1 MQRLEIKKIN
11 ARDNIVKKI
20 FTSTEDGLKYLS
32 KIVCKVLDIP
42 EEDVTF
48 TLLHPDLS
56 VNENA
61 VNSEVD
67 IALESNEMLVNVEVN
82 SVRSRKNE
90 RKNNMYICHLVL
102 RQTRNA
108 EDYSKRFKK
117 VCQIN
122 LNTYSVT
129 NDDRFVVRSRLLD
142 DETYEEIHSFFEIYD
157 INLAKILD
165 MDYTKIM
172 KGNGSLE
179 KLLYLLVSDDERLIK
194 KVYDG
199 DDFMAKIIR
208 EVKNNSDDFDNLL
221 RYNRDVIFDG
231 NEKEEAF
238 EDGLERGVKKGYK
251 LGVEQKAIEDAKAM
265 LKKNYD
271 VNDISE
277 ITKLS
282 LDEVEKLKEELWK
295 NNLSKNDYNDMC
307 FCFSCSFCKNMV
319 L

>member
-1 MQRLEIKKIN
+1 MLTHAKWCVEPWEVLSKALKV
-11 ARDNIVKKI
+11 VK
-20 FTSTEDGLKYLS
+20 EDGLKYLG
-32 KIVCKVLDIP
+32 KIVCKVLNIS

-48 TLLHPDLS
+48 TLIHPDLS
-56 VNENA
+56 VNENT

-67 IALESNEMLVNVEVN
+67 IALESNEMIVNVEVN

-90 RKNNMYICHLVL
+90 RKNNMYVCHLVL

-108 EDYSKRFKK
+108 EDYSKKFKK
-117 VCQIN
+117 VYQIN

-142 DETYEEIHSFFEIYD
+142 DKTYEEIHSFFEIYD

-165 MDYTKIM
+165 MDYTKLM
-172 KGNGSLE
+172 KDNESLE
-179 KLLYLLVSDDERLIK
+179 KLLYLLISDDERLIK

-238 EDGLERGVKKGYK
+238 EDGVERGVKKGYK
-251 LGVEQKAIEDAKAM
+251 LGAEQKAIDVAKAM
-265 LKKNYD
+265 LQKNYD
-271 VNDISE
+271 IKDICE

-282 LDEVEKLKEELWK
+282 LNEVERLKEE
-295 NNLSKNDYNDMC
+295 
-307 FCFSCSFCKNMV
+307 FE
-319 L
+319 

>member
-11 ARDNIVKKI
+11 ARDTIVKKI

-48 TLLHPDLS
+48 TLIHPDLS
-56 VNENA
+56 VNENT

-67 IALESNEMLVNVEVN
+67 IALESNEMIVNVEVN

-90 RKNNMYICHLVL
+90 RKNNMYVCHLVL

-108 EDYSKRFKK
+108 EDYSKKFKK
-117 VCQIN
+117 VYQIN

-142 DETYEEIHSFFEIYD
+142 DKTYEEIHSFFEIYD

-165 MDYTKIM
+165 MDYTKLM
-172 KGNGSLE
+172 KDDESLE

-238 EDGLERGVKKGYK
+238 EDGIERGYKKGYGH
-251 LGVEQKAIEDAKAM
+251 GVEQNKIDVAKAM
-265 LKKNYD
+265 FQKNYD
-271 VNDISE
+271 IKDICE

-282 LDEVEKLKEELWK
+282 LDEIEKLKEELK
-295 NNLSKNDYNDMC
+295 
-307 FCFSCSFCKNMV
+307 
-319 L
+319 

>member
-11 ARDNIVKKI
+11 ARDSIVKKI

-32 KIVCKVLDIP
+32 KIVCKVLDIS

-48 TLLHPDLS
+48 SLIHPDVS
-56 VNENA
+56 VNENS

-67 IALESNEMLVNVEVN
+67 VALESNEMLVNVEVN

-108 EDYSKRFKK
+108 EDYSKKFKK
-117 VCQIN
+117 VYQIN

-129 NDDRFVVRSRLLD
+129 NDDRFIVRSRLLD
-142 DETYEEIHSFFEIYD
+142 DKTYEEVHPFFEIYD

-165 MDYTKIM
+165 MDYTIIK
-172 KGNGSLE
+172 KDEKSLE
-179 KLLYLLVSDDERLIK
+179 KLLYLLISDDERLIK

-208 EVKNNSDDFDNLL
+208 EVKNSSDDFDNLL

-231 NEKEEAF
+231 NEKQEAF

-251 LGVEQKAIEDAKAM
+251 LGVEQTAKEM
-265 LKKNYD
+265 IQENCD
-271 VNDISE
+271 VNLICRV
-277 ITKLS
+277 TKLS
-282 LDEVEKLKEELWK
+282 LNQVERLKEELK
-295 NNLSKNDYNDMC
+295 
-307 FCFSCSFCKNMV
+307 
-319 L
+319 

>member
-11 ARDNIVKKI
+11 ARDSIVKKI

-32 KIVCKVLDIP
+32 KIVCKVLNIS

-48 TLLHPDLS
+48 TLIHPDVS
-56 VNENA
+56 VNENS

-108 EDYSKRFKK
+108 EDYSKKFKK
-117 VCQIN
+117 VYQIN

-129 NDDRFVVRSRLLD
+129 NDDRFIVRSRLLD
-142 DETYEEIHSFFEIYD
+142 DKTYEEIHSFFEIYD

-172 KGNGSLE
+172 KDDESLE
-179 KLLYLLVSDDERLIK
+179 KLLYLLISDDERLIK

-251 LGVEQKAIEDAKAM
+251 LGVEQTAKAM
-265 LKKNYD
+265 LQENCD
-271 VNDISE
+271 VNLICRV
-277 ITKLS
+277 TKLS
-282 LDEVEKLKEELWK
+282 LDEVERLKEELK
-295 NNLSKNDYNDMC
+295 
-307 FCFSCSFCKNMV
+307 
-319 L
+319 

>member
-11 ARDNIVKKI
+11 ARDSIVKKI

-32 KIVCKVLDIP
+32 KIVCKVLDIS

-48 TLLHPDLS
+48 SLIHPDVS
-56 VNENA
+56 VNENS

-67 IALESNEMLVNVEVN
+67 VTLESNEMLVNVEVN

-108 EDYSKRFKK
+108 EDYSKKFKK
-117 VCQIN
+117 VYQIN

-129 NDDRFVVRSRLLD
+129 NDDRFIVRSRLLD
-142 DETYEEIHSFFEIYD
+142 DKTYEEIHSFFEIYD

-172 KGNGSLE
+172 KDDESLE
-179 KLLYLLVSDDERLIK
+179 KLLYLLISDDERLIK

-251 LGVEQKAIEDAKAM
+251 LGVEQTAKEM
-265 LKKNYD
+265 LQENCD
-271 VNDISE
+271 VNLICRV
-277 ITKLS
+277 TKLS
-282 LDEVEKLKEELWK
+282 LDEVERLKEELK
-295 NNLSKNDYNDMC
+295 
-307 FCFSCSFCKNMV
+307 
-319 L
+319 

>member
-1 MQRLEIKKIN
+1 MRGFVESLERGKNVCIIARQERRKQLMQRLEIKKIN
-11 ARDNIVKKI
+11 ARDSIVKKI

-32 KIVCKVLDIP
+32 KIVCKVLDIS

-48 TLLHPDLS
+48 TLLHPDVS
-56 VNENA
+56 VNENS

-67 IALESNEMLVNVEVN
+67 VALESNEILVNVEVN

-102 RQTRNA
+102 RQRRNA
-108 EDYSKRFKK
+108 KDYSKKFKK
-117 VCQIN
+117 VYQIN

-129 NDDRFVVRSRLLD
+129 NDDRFIVRSRLLD
-142 DETYEEIHSFFEIYD
+142 DKTYEEIHSFFEIYD

-165 MDYTKIM
+165 KDYTIIK
-172 KGNGSLE
+172 KDEKSLE
-179 KLLYLLVSDDERLIK
+179 KLLYLLISDDERLIK

-208 EVKNNSDDFDNLL
+208 EVKNSSDDFDNLL

-238 EDGLERGVKKGYK
+238 EDGVERGVKKGYK
-251 LGVEQKAIEDAKAM
+251 LGAEQKAIDVAKAM
-265 LKKNYD
+265 LQKNYD
-271 VNDISE
+271 IKDICE

-282 LDEVEKLKEELWK
+282 LNEVERLKEE
-295 NNLSKNDYNDMC
+295 
-307 FCFSCSFCKNMV
+307 FE
-319 L
+319 

>member
-11 ARDNIVKKI
+11 ARDTIVKKI

-32 KIVCKVLDIP
+32 KIVCKVLNIS

-48 TLLHPDLS
+48 TLIHPDLS
-56 VNENA
+56 VNENT

-67 IALESNEMLVNVEVN
+67 IALESNEMIVNVEVN

-90 RKNNMYICHLVL
+90 RKNNMYVCHLVL

-108 EDYSKRFKK
+108 EDYSKKFKK
-117 VCQIN
+117 VYQIN

-142 DETYEEIHSFFEIYD
+142 DKTYEEIHSFFEIYD

-165 MDYTKIM
+165 MDYTKLM
-172 KGNGSLE
+172 KDNESLE
-179 KLLYLLVSDDERLIK
+179 KLLYLLISDDERLIK

-238 EDGLERGVKKGYK
+238 EDGVERGVKKGYK
-251 LGVEQKAIEDAKAM
+251 LGAEQKAIDVAKAM
-265 LKKNYD
+265 LQKNYD
-271 VNDISE
+271 IKDICE

-282 LDEVEKLKEELWK
+282 LNEVERLKEE
-295 NNLSKNDYNDMC
+295 
-307 FCFSCSFCKNMV
+307 FE
-319 L
+319 

>member
-11 ARDNIVKKI
+11 ARDTIVKKI

-42 EEDVTF
+42 EEDVIF

-82 SVRSRKNE
+82 SVKSRKNE

-142 DETYEEIHSFFEIYD
+142 DKTYEEIHSFFEIYD
-157 INLAKILD
+157 VNLAKILD
-165 MDYTKIM
+165 MDYTKLM
-172 KGNGSLE
+172 KDNESLE
-179 KLLYLLVSDDERLIK
+179 KLLYLLISDDERLIK

-208 EVKNNSDDFDNLL
+208 EVKSSSDDFDKLL
-221 RYNRDVIFDG
+221 YYNRDVIFDG
-231 NEKEEAF
+231 NEKEEIF
-238 EDGLERGVKKGYK
+238 EDGVERGVKKGYK
-251 LGVEQKAIEDAKAM
+251 LGVEHGIEQGIERGIEQNKIEVATGM
-265 LKKNYD
+265 LQENCNVD
-271 VNDISE
+271 LICRV
-277 ITKLS
+277 TKLS
-282 LDEVEKLKEELWK
+282 LDEVEKLKEEL
-295 NNLSKNDYNDMC
+295 
-307 FCFSCSFCKNMV
+307 
-319 L
+319 

>member
-11 ARDNIVKKI
+11 ARDSIVKKI

-32 KIVCKVLDIP
+32 KIVCKVLDIS

-48 TLLHPDLS
+48 SLIHPDVS
-56 VNENA
+56 VNENS

-67 IALESNEMLVNVEVN
+67 VALESNEMLVNVEVN

-108 EDYSKRFKK
+108 EDYSKKFKK
-117 VCQIN
+117 VYQIN
-122 LNTYSVT
+122 LNIYSVT
-129 NDDRFVVRSRLLD
+129 NDDRFIVRSRLLD
-142 DETYEEIHSFFEIYD
+142 DKTYEEIHSFFEIYD
-157 INLAKILD
+157 IILAKILD

-172 KGNGSLE
+172 KDDESLE
-179 KLLYLLVSDDERLIK
+179 KLLYLLISDDERLIK

-251 LGVEQKAIEDAKAM
+251 LGIEQTAKEM
-265 LKKNYD
+265 LQENCD
-271 VNDISE
+271 VNLICRV
-277 ITKLS
+277 TKLS
-282 LDEVEKLKEELWK
+282 LDEVERLKEELK
-295 NNLSKNDYNDMC
+295 
-307 FCFSCSFCKNMV
+307 
-319 L
+319 

>member
-11 ARDNIVKKI
+11 ARDSIVKKI

-32 KIVCKVLDIP
+32 KIVCKVLDIS

-48 TLLHPDLS
+48 SLIHPDVS
-56 VNENA
+56 VNENS

-67 IALESNEMLVNVEVN
+67 VALESNEMLVNVEVN

-108 EDYSKRFKK
+108 EDYSKKFKK
-117 VCQIN
+117 VYQIN

-129 NDDRFVVRSRLLD
+129 NDDRFIVRSRLLD
-142 DETYEEIHSFFEIYD
+142 DKTYEEIHSFFEIYD

-172 KGNGSLE
+172 KDDESLE
-179 KLLYLLVSDDERLIK
+179 KLLYLLISDDERLIK

-231 NEKEEAF
+231 NEKEETF

-251 LGVEQKAIEDAKAM
+251 LGVEQTAKEM
-265 LKKNYD
+265 LQENCD
-271 VNDISE
+271 VNLICRV
-277 ITKLS
+277 TKLS
-282 LDEVEKLKEELWK
+282 LDEVERLKEELK
-295 NNLSKNDYNDMC
+295 
-307 FCFSCSFCKNMV
+307 
-319 L
+319 

>member
-1 MQRLEIKKIN
+1 MRGFVESLESGKKVCIIAWQERRFPLMQRLEIRKIN
-11 ARDNIVKKI
+11 ARDSIVKKI

-32 KIVCKVLDIP
+32 KIVCKVLDIS

-48 TLLHPDLS
+48 SLIHPDVS
-56 VNENA
+56 VNENS

-67 IALESNEMLVNVEVN
+67 VALESNEMLVNVEVN

-108 EDYSKRFKK
+108 EDYSKKFKK
-117 VCQIN
+117 VYQIN

-129 NDDRFVVRSRLLD
+129 NDDRFIVRSRLLD
-142 DETYEEIHSFFEIYD
+142 DKTYEEIHSFFEIYD

-172 KGNGSLE
+172 KDDESLE
-179 KLLYLLVSDDERLIK
+179 KLLYLLISDDERLIK

-251 LGVEQKAIEDAKAM
+251 LGVEQTAKEM
-265 LKKNYD
+265 LQENCD
-271 VNDISE
+271 VNLICRV
-277 ITKLS
+277 TKLS
-282 LDEVEKLKEELWK
+282 LDEVERLKEELK
-295 NNLSKNDYNDMC
+295 
-307 FCFSCSFCKNMV
+307 
-319 L
+319 

>member
-11 ARDNIVKKI
+11 ARDTIVKKI

-32 KIVCKVLDIP
+32 KIVCKVLNIP

-48 TLLHPDLS
+48 TLIHPDVS
-56 VNENA
+56 VNENS

-67 IALESNEMLVNVEVN
+67 VALESNEILVNVEVN

-108 EDYSKRFKK
+108 EDYSKKFKK
-117 VCQIN
+117 VYQIN

-142 DETYEEIHSFFEIYD
+142 DKTYEEIHSFFEIYD
-157 INLAKILD
+157 INLAKILG
-165 MDYTKIM
+165 MDYTKLM
-172 KGNGSLE
+172 KDDESLE

-199 DDFMAKIIR
+199 DDFMTKIIR
-208 EVKNNSDDFDNLL
+208 EVKNSSDDFDNLL

-238 EDGLERGVKKGYK
+238 EDGVERGVKKGYK
-251 LGVEQKAIEDAKAM
+251 LGAEQKAIDVAKAM
-265 LKKNYD
+265 LQENCNVD
-271 VNDISE
+271 LICRV
-277 ITKLS
+277 TKLS
-282 LDEVEKLKEELWK
+282 LDEVEKLKEELK
-295 NNLSKNDYNDMC
+295 
-307 FCFSCSFCKNMV
+307 
-319 L
+319 

>member
-11 ARDNIVKKI
+11 ARDSIVKKI

-32 KIVCKVLDIP
+32 KIVCKVLNIS

-48 TLLHPDLS
+48 TLIHPDVS
-56 VNENA
+56 VNENS

-108 EDYSKRFKK
+108 EDYSKKFKK
-117 VCQIN
+117 VYQIN

-129 NDDRFVVRSRLLD
+129 NDDRFIVRSRLLD
-142 DETYEEIHSFFEIYD
+142 DRTYEEIHSFFVIYD

-165 MDYTKIM
+165 MDYTKLM
-172 KGNGSLE
+172 KDDESLE
-179 KLLYLLVSDDERLIK
+179 KLLYLLISDDERLIK

-251 LGVEQKAIEDAKAM
+251 LGVEQTAKEM
-265 LKKNYD
+265 IQENCD
-271 VNDISE
+271 VNLICRV
-277 ITKLS
+277 TKLS
-282 LDEVEKLKEELWK
+282 IDEVERLKEELK
-295 NNLSKNDYNDMC
+295 
-307 FCFSCSFCKNMV
+307 
-319 L
+319 

>member
-11 ARDNIVKKI
+11 ARDSIVKKI

-32 KIVCKVLDIP
+32 KIVCKVLDIS

-48 TLLHPDLS
+48 TLLHPDVS
-56 VNENA
+56 VNENS

-67 IALESNEMLVNVEVN
+67 VALESNEILVNVEVN

-90 RKNNMYICHLVL
+90 RKNDMYICHLVL

-108 EDYSKRFKK
+108 KDYSKKFKK
-117 VCQIN
+117 VYQIN

-129 NDDRFVVRSRLLD
+129 NDDRFIVRSRLLD
-142 DETYEEIHSFFEIYD
+142 DKTYEEIHSFFEIYD

-165 MDYTKIM
+165 KDYTIIK
-172 KGNGSLE
+172 KDEKSLE
-179 KLLYLLVSDDERLIK
+179 KLLYLLISDDERLIK

-208 EVKNNSDDFDNLL
+208 EVKNSSDDFDNLL

-238 EDGLERGVKKGYK
+238 EDGVERGVKKGYK
-251 LGVEQKAIEDAKAM
+251 LGVEQNKIDVAKAM
-265 LKKNYD
+265 LQESCD
-271 VNDISE
+271 VNLICRV
-277 ITKLS
+277 TKLS
-282 LDEVEKLKEELWK
+282 LDQIEKLKEELK
-295 NNLSKNDYNDMC
+295 
-307 FCFSCSFCKNMV
+307 
-319 L
+319 

>member
-11 ARDNIVKKI
+11 ARDSIVKKI

-32 KIVCKVLDIP
+32 KIVCKVLDIS

-48 TLLHPDLS
+48 TLLHPDVS
-56 VNENA
+56 VNENS

-67 IALESNEMLVNVEVN
+67 VALESNEILVNVEVN
-82 SVRSRKNE
+82 SVRNRKNE

-108 EDYSKRFKK
+108 KDYSKKFKK
-117 VCQIN
+117 VYQIN

-129 NDDRFVVRSRLLD
+129 NDDRFIVRSRLLD
-142 DETYEEIHSFFEIYD
+142 DKTYEEIHSFFEIYD

-165 MDYTKIM
+165 KDYTIIK
-172 KGNGSLE
+172 KDEKSLE
-179 KLLYLLVSDDERLIK
+179 KLLYLLISDDERLIK

-208 EVKNNSDDFDNLL
+208 EVKNSSDDFDNLL

-238 EDGLERGVKKGYK
+238 EDGVERGVKKGYK
-251 LGVEQKAIEDAKAM
+251 LGVEQNKIDVAKAM
-265 LKKNYD
+265 LQESCD
-271 VNDISE
+271 VNLICRV
-277 ITKLS
+277 TKLS
-282 LDEVEKLKEELWK
+282 LNQVEKLKEELK
-295 NNLSKNDYNDMC
+295 
-307 FCFSCSFCKNMV
+307 
-319 L
+319 

>member
-11 ARDNIVKKI
+11 ARDSIVKKI

-32 KIVCKVLDIP
+32 KIVCKVLDIS

-48 TLLHPDLS
+48 SLIHPDVS
-56 VNENA
+56 VNENS

-67 IALESNEMLVNVEVN
+67 VALESNEMLVNVEVN

-108 EDYSKRFKK
+108 EDYIKKFKK
-117 VCQIN
+117 VYQIN

-129 NDDRFVVRSRLLD
+129 NDDRFIVRSRLLD
-142 DETYEEIHSFFEIYD
+142 DKTYEEIHSFFEIYD

-172 KGNGSLE
+172 KDDESLE
-179 KLLYLLVSDDERLIK
+179 KLLYLLISDDERLIK

-251 LGVEQKAIEDAKAM
+251 LGVEQTAKEM
-265 LKKNYD
+265 FQENCD
-271 VNDISE
+271 VNLICRV
-277 ITKLS
+277 TKLS
-282 LDEVEKLKEELWK
+282 LDEVERLKEELK
-295 NNLSKNDYNDMC
+295 
-307 FCFSCSFCKNMV
+307 
-319 L
+319 

>member
-1 MQRLEIKKIN
+1 MRGFVESLESGKKVCIIAWQERRFPLMQRLEIKKIN
-11 ARDNIVKKI
+11 ARDSIVKKI

-32 KIVCKVLDIP
+32 KIVCKVLDIS

-48 TLLHPDLS
+48 SLIHPDVS
-56 VNENA
+56 VNENS

-67 IALESNEMLVNVEVN
+67 VALESNEMLVNVEVN

-108 EDYSKRFKK
+108 EDYSKKFKK
-117 VCQIN
+117 VYQIN

-129 NDDRFVVRSRLLD
+129 NDDRFIVRSRLLD
-142 DETYEEIHSFFEIYD
+142 DKTYEEIHSFFEIYD

-172 KGNGSLE
+172 KDDESLE
-179 KLLYLLVSDDERLIK
+179 KLLYLLISDDERLIK

-251 LGVEQKAIEDAKAM
+251 LGVEQTAKEM
-265 LKKNYD
+265 LQENCD
-271 VNDISE
+271 VNLICRV
-277 ITKLS
+277 TKLS
-282 LDEVEKLKEELWK
+282 LDEVERLKEELK
-295 NNLSKNDYNDMC
+295 
-307 FCFSCSFCKNMV
+307 
-319 L
+319 

>member
-11 ARDNIVKKI
+11 ARDSIVKKI

-32 KIVCKVLDIP
+32 KIVCKVLDIS

-48 TLLHPDLS
+48 SLIHPDVS
-56 VNENA
+56 VNENS
-61 VNSEVD
+61 VNSEADV
-67 IALESNEMLVNVEVN
+67 ALESNEMLVNVEVN

-108 EDYSKRFKK
+108 EDYSKKFKK
-117 VCQIN
+117 VYQIN

-129 NDDRFVVRSRLLD
+129 NDDRFIVRSRLLD
-142 DETYEEIHSFFEIYD
+142 DKTYEEIHSFFEIYD

-172 KGNGSLE
+172 KDDESLE
-179 KLLYLLVSDDERLIK
+179 KLLYLLISDDERLIK

-251 LGVEQKAIEDAKAM
+251 LGVEQTAKEM
-265 LKKNYD
+265 LQENCD
-271 VNDISE
+271 VNLICRV
-277 ITKLS
+277 TKLS
-282 LDEVEKLKEELWK
+282 LDEVERLKEELK
-295 NNLSKNDYNDMC
+295 
-307 FCFSCSFCKNMV
+307 
-319 L
+319 

>member
-11 ARDNIVKKI
+11 ARDSIVKKI

-32 KIVCKVLDIP
+32 KIVCKVLDIS

-48 TLLHPDLS
+48 TLLHPDVS
-56 VNENA
+56 VNENS

-67 IALESNEMLVNVEVN
+67 VALESNEILVNVEVN

-108 EDYSKRFKK
+108 KDYSKKFKK
-117 VCQIN
+117 VYQIN

-129 NDDRFVVRSRLLD
+129 NDDRFIVRSRLLD
-142 DETYEEIHSFFEIYD
+142 DKTYEEIHSFFEIYD

-165 MDYTKIM
+165 KDYTIIK
-172 KGNGSLE
+172 KDEKSLE

-199 DDFMAKIIR
+199 DEFMAKIIR
-208 EVKNNSDDFDNLL
+208 EVKNSSDDFDNLL

-238 EDGLERGVKKGYK
+238 EDGIERGYKKGYGHGIEN
-251 LGVEQKAIEDAKAM
+251 GVEQNKIDVAKAM
-265 LKKNYD
+265 LQESCD
-271 VNDISE
+271 VNLICRV
-277 ITKLS
+277 TKLS
-282 LDEVEKLKEELWK
+282 LDQIEKLKEELK
-295 NNLSKNDYNDMC
+295 
-307 FCFSCSFCKNMV
+307 
-319 L
+319 

>member
-11 ARDNIVKKI
+11 ARDSIVKKI

-142 DETYEEIHSFFEIYD
+142 DKTYEEIHSFFEIYD

-165 MDYTKIM
+165 MDYTKLM
-172 KGNGSLE
+172 KDDESLE

-238 EDGLERGVKKGYK
+238 EDGVERGYKKGYGH
-251 LGVEQKAIEDAKAM
+251 GVEQKAIEDAKAM
-265 LKKNYD
+265 LQENCNVD
-271 VNDISE
+271 LICRV
-277 ITKLS
+277 TKLS
-282 LDEVEKLKEELWK
+282 LDEVEKLKEELK
-295 NNLSKNDYNDMC
+295 
-307 FCFSCSFCKNMV
+307 
-319 L
+319 

>member
-11 ARDNIVKKI
+11 ARDSIVKKI

-32 KIVCKVLDIP
+32 KIVCKVLDIS

-48 TLLHPDLS
+48 SLIHPDVS
-56 VNENA
+56 VNENS

-67 IALESNEMLVNVEVN
+67 VALESNEMLVNVEVN

-108 EDYSKRFKK
+108 EDYSKKFKK
-117 VCQIN
+117 VYQIN

-129 NDDRFVVRSRLLD
+129 NDDRFIVRSRLLD
-142 DETYEEIHSFFEIYD
+142 DKTYEEIHSFFEIYD

-172 KGNGSLE
+172 KDDESLE
-179 KLLYLLVSDDERLIK
+179 KLLYLLISDDERLIK

-238 EDGLERGVKKGYK
+238 EDGLEREVKKGYK
-251 LGVEQKAIEDAKAM
+251 LGVEQTAKEM
-265 LKKNYD
+265 LQENCD
-271 VNDISE
+271 VNLICRV
-277 ITKLS
+277 TKLS
-282 LDEVEKLKEELWK
+282 LDEVERLKEELK
-295 NNLSKNDYNDMC
+295 
-307 FCFSCSFCKNMV
+307 
-319 L
+319 

>member
-11 ARDNIVKKI
+11 ARDSIVKKI

-32 KIVCKVLDIP
+32 KIVCKVLDIS

-48 TLLHPDLS
+48 TLLHPDVS
-56 VNENA
+56 ANENS

-67 IALESNEMLVNVEVN
+67 VALESNEILVNVEVN
-82 SVRSRKNE
+82 SVRNRKNE
-90 RKNNMYICHLVL
+90 RKNDMYICHLVL

-108 EDYSKRFKK
+108 EDYSKKFKK
-117 VCQIN
+117 VYQIN

-129 NDDRFVVRSRLLD
+129 NDDRFIVRSRLLD
-142 DETYEEIHSFFEIYD
+142 DKTYEEIHSFFEIYD

-165 MDYTKIM
+165 KDYTIIK
-172 KGNGSLE
+172 KDEKSLE
-179 KLLYLLVSDDERLIK
+179 KLLYLLISDDERLIK

-208 EVKNNSDDFDNLL
+208 EVKNSSDDFDNLL

-238 EDGLERGVKKGYK
+238 EDGVERGVKKGYK
-251 LGVEQKAIEDAKAM
+251 LGVEQNKIDVAKAM
-265 LKKNYD
+265 LQESCD
-271 VNDISE
+271 VNLICRV
-277 ITKLS
+277 TKLS
-282 LDEVEKLKEELWK
+282 LNQVEKLKEELK
-295 NNLSKNDYNDMC
+295 
-307 FCFSCSFCKNMV
+307 
-319 L
+319 

>member
-11 ARDNIVKKI
+11 ARDTIVKKI

-42 EEDVTF
+42 EEDVIF

-67 IALESNEMLVNVEVN
+67 IALESNEMLVNVEIN

-102 RQTRNA
+102 RQTKNA

-142 DETYEEIHSFFEIYD
+142 DKTYEEIHSFFEIYD
-157 INLAKILD
+157 VNLAKILD
-165 MDYTKIM
+165 MDYTKLM
-172 KGNGSLE
+172 KDNESLE

-194 KVYDG
+194 KVDDG

-238 EDGLERGVKKGYK
+238 EDGVERGYKKGY
-251 LGVEQKAIEDAKAM
+251 GHGAEQKAIDVAKAM
-265 LKKNYD
+265 LQENCNVDLICK
-271 VNDISE
+271 V
-277 ITKLS
+277 TKLS
-282 LDEVEKLKEELWK
+282 LDEVEKLKEE
-295 NNLSKNDYNDMC
+295 SK
-307 FCFSCSFCKNMV
+307 
-319 L
+319 

>member
-11 ARDNIVKKI
+11 ARDSIVKKI

-32 KIVCKVLDIP
+32 KIVCKVLNIS

-48 TLLHPDLS
+48 TLIHPDLS
-56 VNENA
+56 VNENT

-67 IALESNEMLVNVEVN
+67 IALESNEMIVNVEVN

-90 RKNNMYICHLVL
+90 RKNNMYVCHLVL

-108 EDYSKRFKK
+108 EDYSKKFKK
-117 VCQIN
+117 VYQIN
-122 LNTYSVT
+122 INTYSVT

-142 DETYEEIHSFFEIYD
+142 DKTYEEIHSFFEIYD

-165 MDYTKIM
+165 MDYTKLM
-172 KGNGSLE
+172 KDNESLE
-179 KLLYLLVSDDERLIK
+179 KLLYLLISDDERLIK

-238 EDGLERGVKKGYK
+238 EDGIERGYKKGYGH
-251 LGVEQKAIEDAKAM
+251 GVEQNKIDVAKAM
-265 LKKNYD
+265 LQKNYD
-271 VNDISE
+271 IKDICE

-282 LDEVEKLKEELWK
+282 LNEVERLKEE
-295 NNLSKNDYNDMC
+295 
-307 FCFSCSFCKNMV
+307 FE
-319 L
+319 

>member
-11 ARDNIVKKI
+11 ARDSIVKKI

-32 KIVCKVLDIP
+32 KIVCKVLDIS

-48 TLLHPDLS
+48 SLIHPDVS
-56 VNENA
+56 VNENS

-67 IALESNEMLVNVEVN
+67 VALESNEMLVNVEVN

-108 EDYSKRFKK
+108 EDYSKKFKK
-117 VCQIN
+117 VYQIN

-129 NDDRFVVRSRLLD
+129 NDDRFIVRSRLLD
-142 DETYEEIHSFFEIYD
+142 DKTYEEIHSFFEIYD

-172 KGNGSLE
+172 KDDESLE
-179 KLLYLLVSDDERLIK
+179 KLLYLLISDDERLIK

-251 LGVEQKAIEDAKAM
+251 LGVEQTAKEM
-265 LKKNYD
+265 LQENCD
-271 VNDISE
+271 VNLICRV
-277 ITKLS
+277 TKLS
-282 LDEVEKLKEELWK
+282 LDEVERLKIK
-295 NNLSKNDYNDMC
+295 VTDFIVSQSTKDIDKYSKKFRNL
-307 FCFSCSFCKNMV
+307 
-319 L
+319 

>member
-11 ARDNIVKKI
+11 ARDSIVKKI

-32 KIVCKVLDIP
+32 KIVCKVLDIS

-48 TLLHPDLS
+48 TLLHPDIS
-56 VNENA
+56 VNENS

-108 EDYSKRFKK
+108 EDYSKKFKK
-117 VCQIN
+117 VYQIN
-122 LNTYSVT
+122 LNTYSVA
-129 NDDRFVVRSRLLD
+129 NDDRFIVRSKLLD
-142 DETYEEIHSFFEIYD
+142 DKTYEEVHPFFEIYD

-165 MDYTKIM
+165 MDYTIIM
-172 KGNGSLE
+172 KDDESLE
-179 KLLYLLVSDDERLIK
+179 KLLYLLISDDERLIK

-199 DDFMAKIIR
+199 DDFMTKIIR
-208 EVKNNSDDFDNLL
+208 EVKNSSDDFDNLL

-251 LGVEQKAIEDAKAM
+251 LGVEDGTEQNKIDVAKAM
-265 LKKNYD
+265 LKKNYEI
-271 VNDISE
+271 NDICE

-282 LDEVEKLKEELWK
+282 LDQVERLKEE
-295 NNLSKNDYNDMC
+295 SK
-307 FCFSCSFCKNMV
+307 
-319 L
+319 

>member
-11 ARDNIVKKI
+11 ARDSIVKKI

-32 KIVCKVLDIP
+32 KIVCKVLDIS

-48 TLLHPDLS
+48 SLIHPDVS
-56 VNENA
+56 VNENS

-67 IALESNEMLVNVEVN
+67 VALESNEMLVNVEVN

-108 EDYSKRFKK
+108 EDYSKKFKK
-117 VCQIN
+117 VYQIN

-129 NDDRFVVRSRLLD
+129 NDDRFIVRSRLLD
-142 DETYEEIHSFFEIYD
+142 DKTYEEIHSFFEIYD

-172 KGNGSLE
+172 KDDESLE
-179 KLLYLLVSDDERLIK
+179 KLLYLLISDDERLIK

-199 DDFMAKIIR
+199 DKFMAKIIR
-208 EVKNNSDDFDNLL
+208 ELKNSSDDFDNLL

-238 EDGLERGVKKGYK
+238 EDGIERGYKKGYK
-251 LGVEQKAIEDAKAM
+251 LGVEQTAKEM
-265 LKKNYD
+265 LQENCD
-271 VNDISE
+271 VNLICRV
-277 ITKLS
+277 TKLS
-282 LDEVEKLKEELWK
+282 LDEVERLKEELK
-295 NNLSKNDYNDMC
+295 
-307 FCFSCSFCKNMV
+307 
-319 L
+319 